1 MRKKWKKVMAGT
13 LSVCMLATSVSGVI
27 EFGGYEQFSKTVQ
40 AATSDTVSGTC
51 GENAKWKYN
60 RKTKTLTISGTGAMT
75 DYASSFDWESY
86 IGYYPR
92 WKGSEYTE
100 RLELEKVVI
109 GDGITKI
116 GNYAFNGFANLKQVK
131 IGKKVKSI
139 GTEAFADCEALTT
152 IKTGDGVQKIGK
164 NAFLNCSSLSKV
176 TLGKNVTKIGK
187 KAFSNTALKEITF
200 GKKVKEIGVGAFSH
214 TSVKEIKIGNNIET
228 IGNNAFEKCAELKK
242 VTLGNK
248 VKEIGSKA
256 FYKCEK
262 LTTVSIG
269 KVLKTIGSRAFDECY
284 GIEKVSVNSNN
295 TNLVWKENV
304 LMNKGKTKLY
314 MGSFVTNTTCNI
326 DSSATEVDLAILEH
340 PKVEQFEVSS
350 ENKKYYSEDGMLY
363 SKDGTAL
370 LVCPRGKKG
379 TAVVS
384 EKAVRTDYD
393 YYSAIVK
400 ACPFKNCA
408 NLEKIII
415 GKNVQH
421 MDSQFKGCNSL
432 KEIEVDGENKYFSS
446 AKGSVLSKEKDK
458 LLYFVVAEEDGSYTV
473 PAGVASIDK
482 EAFSGGVEKPKHII
496 LSDEVSSFI
505 DVNFEISSI
514 TLGKN
519 FKDISNIFWVDK
531 IYVSE
536 NNLYYSM
543 VDGIFYNKEQT
554 ELVLI
559 PSNAEV
565 CKMPQTVTKVAEDAL
580 GENAE
585 YLELKELY
593 VSDAVTD
600 MRGWLKG
607 DNLEK
612 IHIGKSVRTISP
624 IYTKNLNTIT
634 VSAEN
639 ESFKAED
646 NVLYSKDGE
655 ELIWC
660 PQGKT
665 GTVTVCSGTAI
676 IAKEAFKNAENV
688 NRIVLPST
696 MKAIETNAFSGV
708 NDKAVFVVPKGMK
721 KYYEDMLI
729 SEVGFN
735 NDCWN
740 DNMTIEEME

>member
-1 MRKKWKKVMAGT
+1 M
-13 LSVCMLATSVSGVI
+13 
-27 EFGGYEQFSKTVQ
+27 Y
-40 AATSDTVSGTC
+40 
-51 GENAKWKYN
+51 
-60 RKTKTLTISGTGAMT
+60 
-75 DYASSFDWESY
+75 DYASPVEGECH
-86 IGYYPR
+86 INGYPR
-92 WKGSEYTE
+92 WKAGEYTKG
-100 RLELEKVVI
+100 LELEKVVI

-116 GNYAFNGFANLKQVK
+116 GNYAFNGFTKLKQVK
-131 IGKKVKSI
+131 IGKKVKTI
-139 GTEAFADCEALTT
+139 GTEAFAECEALTT

-200 GKKVKEIGVGAFSH
+200 GKKVKEIGAGAFGN
-214 TSVKEIKIGNNIET
+214 TSVKEIKLGNNIET
-228 IGNNAFEKCAELKK
+228 IGSNAFEKCAELKK

-256 FYKCEK
+256 FYQCGK

-269 KVLKTIGSRAFDECY
+269 KALKTIGSRAFDGCY
-284 GIEKVSVNSNN
+284 GIKTVSVNSNN
-295 TNLVWKENV
+295 TNLLWKENV

-314 MGSFVTNTTCNI
+314 MGSFVKNTTCNI
-326 DSSATEVDLAILEH
+326 DSSITEVDLAVLEH
-340 PKVEQFEVSS
+340 LKAEQFEVSS

-363 SKDGTAL
+363 SKDGTQL

-379 TAVVS
+379 MAVVS

-400 ACPFKNCA
+400 VYPFKNCA

-415 GKNVQH
+415 GKNVQY
-421 MDSQFKGCNSL
+421 MDSQFTGCNSL
-432 KEIEVDGENKYFSS
+432 KEIEVNGENQYFSS

-458 LLYFVVAEEDGSYTV
+458 LLYFVVAEEDGTYTV
-473 PAGVASIDK
+473 PSGVASIDK
-482 EAFSGGVEKPKHII
+482 DAFSGGVEKPKHII
-496 LSDEVSSFI
+496 LSDEVSSFLDI
-505 DVNFEISSI
+505 NFELSSI

-519 FKDISNIFWVDK
+519 FHDINNLSSIDQIYLSKD
-531 IYVSE
+531 
-536 NNLYYSM
+536 NLYYSV

-554 ELVLI
+554 EMVLL

-565 CKMPQTVTKVAEDAL
+565 CKMPQTVTQVAEDAL

-600 MRGWLKG
+600 MTGWLKG
-607 DNLEK
+607 ENLEK

-624 IYTKNLNTIT
+624 IYAKKLETIT
-634 VSAEN
+634 VSAESEN
-639 ESFKAED
+639 FKSED
-646 NVLYSKDGE
+646 NVLYSKDGK
-655 ELIWC
+655 ELVWC

-676 IAKEAFKNAENV
+676 IAKDAFKNAENV
-688 NRIVLPST
+688 NRIVLPAT
-696 MKAIETNAFSGV
+696 IKAIETNAFSGV
-708 NDKAVFVVPKGMK
+708 NKKAVFVVPKGMK
-721 KYYEDMLI
+721 EYYKDMLTD
-729 SEVGFN
+729 EVGFEGSYWAN
-735 NDCWN
+735 
-740 DNMTIEEME
+740 NMTIEEME